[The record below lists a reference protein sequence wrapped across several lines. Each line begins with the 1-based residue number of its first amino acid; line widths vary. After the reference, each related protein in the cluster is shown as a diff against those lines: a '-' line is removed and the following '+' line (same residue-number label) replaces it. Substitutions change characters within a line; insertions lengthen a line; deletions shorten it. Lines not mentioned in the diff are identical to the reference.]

1 MLGVSV
7 LALHNLE
14 LEAYRCCSPL
24 ATVELVTADRTLPLI
39 SVTRMMDAIL
49 RGSSRSSLRRTSTSG
64 LCTKHADGKIL
75 YPQMPLVSLDS
86 YLIPSNSKQLR

>member
-24 ATVELVTADRTLPLI
+24 ATVELVTVDRTLLLI
-39 SVTRMMDAIL
+39 SVTRMMDATL
-49 RGSSRSSLRRTSTSG
+49 QGSSRSSLRRRSTSS
-64 LCTKHADGKIL
+64 LCTKHANGK
-75 YPQMPLVSLDS
+75 YYTFRCP
-86 YLIPSNSKQLR
+86 

>member
-24 ATVELVTADRTLPLI
+24 ATVELVTVDRTLPLI

-49 RGSSRSSLRRTSTSG
+49 RGSSRSSLRRRSTSG
-64 LCTKHADGKIL
+64 LCTKHADGK
-75 YPQMPLVSLDS
+75 YYTFRCP
-86 YLIPSNSKQLR
+86 